1 MRLLRW
7 GGIYSISLLV
17 LLFVRVG
24 LWVTR
29 YQRIRG
35 AIIRPCADDPQV
47 ERRATVARLTHAIS
61 KIARFI
67 PDASCLTQT
76 ISCQAMLSWKGIPS
90 TISMGVRKDDAGTL
104 KAHAW
109 LTWNGQVVLEGN
121 EGSVLDF
128 SKILDLPTP
137 VRTSVSS

>member
-17 LLFVRVG
+17 VLFVRIG
-24 LWVTR
+24 LWLTR
-29 YQRIRG
+29 YQRIR
-35 AIIRPCADDPQV
+35 ALLVRPCADDPQV
-47 ERRATVARLTHAIS
+47 ERRATVARMTHAVT

-76 ISCQAMLSWKGIPS
+76 IACQAMLSWKDIPS
-90 TISMGVRKDDAGTL
+90 TITVGVKKGDTGDL

-109 LTWNGQVVLEGN
+109 LSWHGQVVLEGN
-121 EGSVLDF
+121 EGTLLDF

-137 VRTSVSS
+137 VRAPVSS